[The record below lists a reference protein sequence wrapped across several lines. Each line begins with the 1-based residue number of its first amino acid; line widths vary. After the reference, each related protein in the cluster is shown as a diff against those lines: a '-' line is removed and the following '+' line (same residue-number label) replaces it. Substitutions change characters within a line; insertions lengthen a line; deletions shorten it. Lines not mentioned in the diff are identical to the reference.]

1 MVLKVKRRLMIADI
15 IAIAILC
22 CFVINSGA
30 VDSLKRA
37 LWRWLK
43 GNVPYRDFPLKPFD
57 CELCL
62 TWWSGVLYL
71 LFSGNLS
78 LLALLYV
85 ALVAW
90 CTPVIVE
97 LLNLLVDIPRW
108 LIDLARNKLKL

>member
-1 MVLKVKRRLMIADI
+1 MTNIV
-15 IAIAILC
+15 AIAILC

-71 LFSGNLS
+71 LFSGDFS
-78 LLALLYV
+78 LLSVLCV
-85 ALVAW
+85 ALMAW
-90 CTPVIVE
+90 STPIIVE
-97 LLNLLVDIPRW
+97 LMNLFVDLSRWGIEKLRDKLNV
-108 LIDLARNKLKL
+108 